1 MEPPTRL
8 VASDKLAPTRGVG
21 RLIAREC
28 QVPDARSA
36 FDRRPSRH
44 PSGPRRN
51 KSLYRTIRPMALG
64 LGNQDRALAA
74 RAIDTL
80 GAQRPHACEDQVAPP
95 LARRLG
101 VAKTPSHH

>member
-36 FDRRPSRH
+36 FDRRASRH

-64 LGNQDRALAA
+64 LGNRALAA

-80 GAQRPHACEDQVAPP
+80 GAQRPQACEDQVSPP
-95 LARRLG
+95 LARRRG
-101 VAKTPSHH
+101 VAKT